1 MVCIH
6 YEVIY
11 FLELERNG
19 TYCGTTKREW
29 YVWGIWLLF
38 TNLCVTFQ
46 AQPQA
51 ITKALPDR
59 SLQGSCPPHTRL
71 GAQPLCCSLWGEC
84 SQGFRAPWLV
94 SLLIF
99 AFQALAPSF
108 LGLYLR
114 PWAVIFCRCLCWGLL
129 LGTGGRKL
137 EGIFNQV
144 WLSTFP
150 LLAFPLCCPPKP
162 KGHKTGGAFVQE
174 PPQHWADSQV
184 CANPLNTWLCA
195 FLGRKIEQLEWAL
208 FRASDSCSCHSIK

>member
-1 MVCIH
+1 MFWHHKERVIHMRNLASVYKSLCDFSGSTTSNYKGFTWQVSPGKLPSPHQTWGTATVLHCVQSVRGVQSRIQGPLAGLSSHICIPGP
-6 YEVIY
+6 
-11 FLELERNG
+11 G
-19 TYCGTTKREW
+19 T
-29 YVWGIWLLF
+29 
-38 TNLCVTFQ
+38 
-46 AQPQA
+46 
-51 ITKALPDR
+51 
-59 SLQGSCPPHTRL
+59 
-71 GAQPLCCSLWGEC
+71 
-84 SQGFRAPWLV
+84 
-94 SLLIF
+94 
-99 AFQALAPSF
+99 SF

-150 LLAFPLCCPPKP
+150 LLAFPLCCPPNP

-195 FLGRKIEQLEWAL
+195 FLGRKIEPREWAL